1 MNWTNLWI
9 KLFGTTKF
17 MGLDMGFWVVIV
29 VVILMNVIFWNME
42 LTEK

>member
-17 MGLDMGFWVVIV
+17 MGLDMGFWDR
-29 VVILMNVIFWNME
+29 LQ
-42 LTEK
+42 L